1 MNTSSGSVSLQ
12 DESELSSARAGA
24 VLALPKSFGPSD
36 LLEETGV
43 ATVEISVEVDE
54 AAAGKATSPGPGLTS
69 MVGDTVSPSQS
80 FLHQTESSS
89 RVDTTSR
96 GILSPGQPDSSL
108 LKVDIKF

>member
-24 VLALPKSFGPSD
+24 AVALLPKSFGPPD

-54 AAAGKATSPGPGLTS
+54 AVAGKATRAGPGLT
-69 MVGDTVSPSQS
+69 MVIIFCLFFIS
-80 FLHQTESSS
+80 
-89 RVDTTSR
+89 TT
-96 GILSPGQPDSSL
+96 
-108 LKVDIKF
+108 